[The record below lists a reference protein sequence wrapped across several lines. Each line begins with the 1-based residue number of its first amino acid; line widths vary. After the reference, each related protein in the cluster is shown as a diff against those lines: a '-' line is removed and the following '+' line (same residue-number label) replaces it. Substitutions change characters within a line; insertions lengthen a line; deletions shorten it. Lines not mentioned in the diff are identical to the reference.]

1 MSGVSLAGGK
11 VWQEQEPTIGD
22 QGHQLADLAA
32 VRSSSTPSYLPP
44 LAEYS
49 PALGKHKQLQ
59 GEESQQR
66 GEAQLGCRGGWRPGW
81 PGSNLSPFPG
91 SSWSQLL

>member
-22 QGHQLADLAA
+22 QGHQLADLAT

-44 LAEYS
+44 LAEYF
-49 PALGKHKQLQ
+49 PALGKRRQLQ
-59 GEESQQR
+59 GGERQQR
-66 GEAQLGCRGGWRPGW
+66 GEAQRGCQGGWRPGW
-81 PGSNLSPFPG
+81 PGSNLRPCPG
-91 SSWSQLL
+91 SSWSRLL